1 MINWVIIMNSE
12 TKVFLQ
18 KLGKQIKVRRK
29 ELKVNQEVM
38 ANEIGVDRKH
48 LSAIENGRQNLTIET
63 LFRVCDGLK
72 IKVQDLLDKIEE

>member
-1 MINWVIIMNSE
+1 MNSE